1 MLLTLVDAIFLCAFY
16 GLISAAF
23 APFVLSQD
31 STQLYL
37 APYALGPIVGRLL
50 ARLAIARVIAHIS
63 YVVEGTIRSELMAK
77 LISVGPLS
85 LTVKSS
91 LNTLLVDALD
101 DIMPYFTSFLTTLRY
116 AMIIPVVCLV
126 AVALVSPWSA
136 FILFCMAPLIP
147 FFMIMIGKGAERLN
161 QRQWRQI
168 SRMAL
173 RFHEALS
180 KLTLV
185 KLFNLERTEIVTI
198 ARLTKRWRVETMQV
212 LRIAFLSALVLEF
225 FATCGIALC
234 AITLGFAVY
243 ERGFDY
249 SYALFVLLL
258 APEFFL
264 PLRQMGL
271 TYHARMRALGAM
283 AGLTDL
289 LHEKEHFPRTQQAAQ
304 AAQQAAQQAAAQ
316 QAAQSAESRAPA
328 PWQQAPFTIEL
339 AQVTALY
346 PNGRAGITDF
356 SGSFA
361 PGTVTALVGP
371 SGAGKSTILQT
382 IAGFTELTK
391 GKVLVNGHE
400 CSPEDLR
407 TLMTQIAYIPQLP
420 NLFYGTLRDNLKLG
434 APEASDE
441 ELKAA
446 LFQVGA
452 GELLTRFSDGLD
464 HHIGENNRGISGGET
479 RLIAL
484 ARALVRKCPIV
495 LLDEPTASL
504 DRESEN
510 AFLQGLAALTHDK
523 TVVMVA
529 HRAELIAFAGKVI
542 AVEPKEQ
549 PEEQPEDQTT
559 AQPPAPATAEADHA

>member
-1 MLLTLVDAIFLCAFY
+1 M
-16 GLISAAF
+16 
-23 APFVLSQD
+23 
-31 STQLYL
+31 
-37 APYALGPIVGRLL
+37 
-50 ARLAIARVIAHIS
+50 
-63 YVVEGTIRSELMAK
+63 
-77 LISVGPLS
+77 
-85 LTVKSS
+85 
-91 LNTLLVDALD
+91 
-101 DIMPYFTSFLTTLRY
+101 
-116 AMIIPVVCLV
+116 
-126 AVALVSPWSA
+126 
-136 FILFCMAPLIP
+136 
-147 FFMIMIGKGAERLN
+147 
-161 QRQWRQI
+161 
-168 SRMAL
+168 
-173 RFHEALS
+173 
-180 KLTLV
+180 
-185 KLFNLERTEIVTI
+185 
-198 ARLTKRWRVETMQV
+198 
-212 LRIAFLSALVLEF
+212 
-225 FATCGIALC
+225 
-234 AITLGFAVY
+234 
-243 ERGFDY
+243 
-249 SYALFVLLL
+249 
-258 APEFFL
+258 
-264 PLRQMGL
+264 
-271 TYHARMRALGAM
+271 
-283 AGLTDL
+283 
-289 LHEKEHFPRTQQAAQ
+289 
-304 AAQQAAQQAAAQ
+304 
-316 QAAQSAESRAPA
+316 
-328 PWQQAPFTIEL
+328 
-339 AQVTALY
+339 Y